1 MLEIFKAK
9 ETLPRSLI
17 EKVICFD
24 RVKDFASENRIGLSN
39 EVVKEFMQKTQ
50 EALDNLKTRAQIKIS
65 QQATEDNEPISS
77 TTSMSPK
84 EMQLENIK
92 KENKNEEEE
101 EQEQDERIS
110 SLIK

>member
-24 RVKDFASENRIGLSN
+24 RVKDYASENRIGLNN
-39 EVVKEFMQKTQ
+39 EVVKEFMQKTH

-77 TTSMSPK
+77 TTSLLSPI

-92 KENKNEEEE
+92 EENKNITHEE
-101 EQEQDERIS
+101 EQDERIS